1 MDQMEINILSRTD
14 SVIGNFL
21 AELRDAGAQKDPMRF
36 RKNVERIGML
46 LAYEVSKRLA
56 YKPVELTTPLAPKT
70 CRTTADSIVVG
81 TIMRAGLPMHTG
93 VLEVFDRAESCFVSA
108 FRAYD
113 SNHNV
118 EIHLGY
124 AATPSLDGKVL
135 IMADP
140 MLATGFSMMQTL
152 TRLLEFGK
160 PSHVHILSIIGAQEG
175 VDYVRDNPIGVPTTL
190 WVADVD
196 PVLNADKYIV
206 PGLGDAGDLCFG
218 CKL

>member
-1 MDQMEINILSRTD
+1 MEINILSRTD
-14 SVIGNFL
+14 SVLGNFL
-21 AELRDAGAQKDPMRF
+21 SELRDREVQKDPLRF
-36 RKNVERIGML
+36 RKNVERIGGMM
-46 LAYEVSKRLA
+46 AYEVSKRLS
-56 YKPVELTTPLAPKT
+56 YRTVGVQTPLAVKE

-108 FRAYD
+108 YRAYD
-113 SNHNV
+113 ANHNV

-135 IMADP
+135 IMVDP

-152 TRLLEFGK
+152 DRLLSYGK
-160 PSHVHILSIIGAQEG
+160 PRHIHLLSIIAAQEG
-175 VDYVRDNPIGVPTTL
+175 VDYVERNPVGVPTTL
-190 WVADVD
+190 WAADVD
-196 PVLNADKYIV
+196 PVLNSDKYIV

-218 CKL
+218 PKL